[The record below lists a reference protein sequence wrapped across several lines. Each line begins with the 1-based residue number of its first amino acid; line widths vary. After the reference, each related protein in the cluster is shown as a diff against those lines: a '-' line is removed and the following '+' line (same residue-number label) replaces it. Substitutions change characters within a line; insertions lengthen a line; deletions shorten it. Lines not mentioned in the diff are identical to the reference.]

1 MLKRIIS
8 MLSLACLLTA
18 CAPAQTPAS
27 MTVESYLQALA
38 DKDETLMLSHIC
50 PDYEFD
56 ALLEFDALAQVET
69 ELKDVSCQQVN
80 TEGDTV
86 LVTCTGSIVS
96 NYGSELFSYDL
107 TGRTYTVVDSGENW
121 LVCGYTR

>member
-1 MLKRIIS
+1 
-8 MLSLACLLTA
+8 MLSLACLLNA
-18 CAPAQTPAS
+18 CAPTQTPAS
-27 MTVESYLQALA
+27 NAVENYLQALS
-38 DKDETLMLSHIC
+38 DKDEPLMLSQVC
-50 PDYEFD
+50 ADYEFD

-69 ELKDVSCQQVN
+69 ELKDVRCNQVN
-80 TEGDTV
+80 TDADAA

-107 TGRTYTVVDSGENW
+107 AGRTYTVVKDGENW